1 MQLSRCSVGHHCKY
15 NLTEGD
21 CGRMAFLEAV
31 LKRNNVDLYLAG
43 HDHSLQYIDAEQVS
57 MCVFYLVGHN
67 HAV

>member
-1 MQLSRCSVGHHCKY
+1 
-15 NLTEGD
+15 
-21 CGRMAFLEAV
+21 MAFLEAV